1 MPIGS
6 RVQFVAAQPSSGIPD
21 PIKDLSREGSLVPRE
36 KASVMLR
43 DHLGSILNSVT
54 RLLVRSRLLQDM
66 SRDDVADVVRP
77 AWQQTHD
84 CPRLV

>member
-21 PIKDLSREGSLVPRE
+21 PIKDLSCEGSLVLRE
-36 KASVMLR
+36 KTPVMLR

-54 RLLVRSRLLQDM
+54 RPLIRSHLATGDPGLPSLQYFK
-66 SRDDVADVVRP
+66 
-77 AWQQTHD
+77 
-84 CPRLV
+84 